1 MIYVTYLNLTATKP
15 NQRKGVVI
23 AMKDFSYFKVS
34 FDVDNTNELLNQ
46 IERADKLI
54 KELKDVLYRISGMRG
69 TITAKEAPPTDV
81 DGK

>member
-1 MIYVTYLNLTATKP
+1 
-15 NQRKGVVI
+15 
-23 AMKDFSYFKVS
+23 MKDFSYFKVS

-81 DGK
+81 DGKWVNQDTW